1 MKSVGALIPIRL
13 DSTRLPHKALQD
25 IEGMTAVQRLITQ
38 IASCNLIGREQI
50 VICTTE
56 RSQDDALVPVAA
68 ALGIRVFRGN
78 TNDLIDRLYRAAL
91 QHQFDVVLQ
100 VDGDD
105 ICAAPYYMAKCLE
118 SVLQADAEVAGCSE
132 GLPLGAASKAFR
144 FECLEA
150 IYKSY
155 VPGTN
160 DTGFGYYLTKS
171 GMFKQTAVPV
181 VDSQHVMPE
190 LRLTL
195 DYPED
200 LELFR
205 AIFRHLRG
213 PEDRAVPLE
222 EICALI
228 ASHPELKGVNASLDQ
243 GYWDRTREIM
253 ARHPLKLRVGN
264 KTIVLNVE

>member
-13 DSTRLPHKALQD
+13 DSTRLPHKALLD
-25 IEGMTAVQRLITQ
+25 IEGIPAVQRLITQ
-38 IASCNLIGREQI
+38 IISCDLISREQI

-56 RSQDDALVPVAA
+56 RSEDDALVPVAA
-68 ALGIRVFRGN
+68 ALGVRVFRGN
-78 TNDLIDRLYRAAL
+78 TNDLIDRFYRAAL
-91 QHQFDVVLQ
+91 QNQFDVVLQ

-118 SVLQADAEVAGCSE
+118 SVLQTDAEVASCCE

-171 GMFKQTAVPV
+171 GMFNLTAVPLLN
-181 VDSQHVMPE
+181 SQHLMPE

-205 AIFRHLRG
+205 AIFQHLRG
-213 PEDRAVPLE
+213 QADRAVQLE
-222 EICALI
+222 EICALVV
-228 ASHPELKGVNASLDQ
+228 SQPELKRMNANLDQ

-264 KTIVLNVE
+264 KTVVLNIE